1 MKLIWLSD
9 IHLNFLNER
18 LRKEF
23 YRTLIDAQGDAIVIS
38 GDIGESQNFVSL
50 VKELYA
56 TVVLPVYFVLG
67 NHDYYGSGVKN
78 VRKKA
83 AKLGWLGKD
92 EGVPLSEEVFLT
104 GVDGW
109 GDCRLGDFDNSK
121 LVMSD
126 WIYISDLFKAYGTG
140 DKDAIRNVLQ
150 RLADNDAAQLKAN
163 VEQAIKWHYRKVVI
177 VTHVPPFEQASLHL
191 GKPAGPDGLPF
202 YASKCLGDA
211 ILPIAQEHPDVEFIW
226 LSGHTHSRAEYKPC
240 ANMVCKVAKAEY
252 YRPSIE
258 EVFDVV

>member
-23 YRTLIDAQGDAIVIS
+23 YETLKGDAVVIS
-38 GDIGESQNFVSL
+38 GDIGESQNVVSL
-50 VKELYA
+50 IREMEFHTNK
-56 TVVLPVYFVLG
+56 PVYFVLG

-78 VRKKA
+78 VRKKIQ
-83 AKLGWLGKD
+83 KNLYGWLGKN
-92 EGVPLSEEVFLT
+92 EGHPLSKDVFLT
-104 GVDGW
+104 GIDGW
-109 GDCRLGDFDNSK
+109 GDCRLGDYANSS
-121 LVMSD
+121 LIMSD
-126 WIYISDLFKAYGTG
+126 WLYISDLRKAYGMG
-140 DKDAIRNVLQ
+140 YYKDPLRLTLQ
-150 RLADNDAAQLKAN
+150 RLADNDADQLKKN
-163 VEQAIKWHYRKVVI
+163 VEQAIKWHYRKIII

-191 GKPAGPDGLPF
+191 GKPGGPDGLPF

-258 EVFDVV
+258 EVLTI